1 MIWSSTSGSRSTPFR
16 GPNVL
21 GPRASDPLIRLTA
34 RLRRR
39 VVRLAL
45 LEVRTLT
52 EDIDRDEQAL
62 VLRDQGRTYLDIA
75 EILDLDGARAAH
87 AAFNRGLRLRPRAEQ
102 GWLRSR
108 ELARLD
114 ALATRMRGRDDL
126 GVDEVVR
133 HLRALKRQKDS
144 LSVG

>member
-1 MIWSSTSGSRSTPFR
+1 M
-16 GPNVL
+16 
-21 GPRASDPLIRLTA
+21 
-34 RLRRR
+34 
-39 VVRLAL
+39 
-45 LEVRTLT
+45 T